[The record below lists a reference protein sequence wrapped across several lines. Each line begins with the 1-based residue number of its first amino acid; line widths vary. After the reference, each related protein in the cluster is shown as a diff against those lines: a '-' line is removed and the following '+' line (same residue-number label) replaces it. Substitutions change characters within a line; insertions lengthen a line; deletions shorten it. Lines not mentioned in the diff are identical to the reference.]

1 MDCCGEAPLM
11 LLLRSRQAVYDV
23 FTASSSLSAHLSRR
37 CDCLKIAM
45 IKNQHLAAK
54 LFGGNV
60 YDCVCKF
67 EMARQTPHR

>member
-1 MDCCGEAPLM
+1 MLRSCSLT
-11 LLLRSRQAVYDV
+11 LLLGSRQVV
-23 FTASSSLSAHLSRR
+23 NNVLTASSSMFAHLSCR

-67 EMARQTPHR
+67 EMARQTLHR

>member
-1 MDCCGEAPLM
+1 MGCGDAALE
-11 LLLRSRQAVYDV
+11 LLLRNRQATIDV
-23 FTASSSLSAHLSRR
+23 FTASSSISAHLSRR

-67 EMARQTPHR
+67 EMARQTLHR